1 MDTAFI
7 YGPERSEQLVGEV
20 IQETGVRNEVIL
32 ATKGAQHITEEGVIF
47 DNSPSFLRQAV
58 EGSLNRLQTD
68 TIDLFY
74 IHFPDDDTPKYEAV
88 GALKDMKDEGKIR
101 AIGVSNFSLDQ
112 LKEANLD
119 GYVDVYQ
126 GEYSLLNRGAER
138 NLLPYAKEQS
148 ISFVPFYPLAS
159 GLLSG
164 KYDKTA
170 NFIDFRARLP
180 HIKGESFKQNIDKID
195 QLRKLTEKK
204 NVEMAHI
211 ALAWLLS
218 RESIDVIIPGAKRF
232 EQLENNLRATEV
244 QLTKEELKEI
254 ESIFD

>member
-195 QLRKLTEKK
+195 QLRKLTEKR
-204 NVEMAHI
+204 M
-211 ALAWLLS
+211 
-218 RESIDVIIPGAKRF
+218 
-232 EQLENNLRATEV
+232 LRWRI
-244 QLTKEELKEI
+244 LHLHGY
-254 ESIFD
+254 